1 MTPHRVQTQVAC
13 VLRNKDAIV
22 GGSWRRHPAG
32 STEHYERWAN
42 ALPDPAGL
50 WLEQFRETTVQMP
63 VVLDAGNVRQSGWL
77 RRDTPRPRRRRGPGV
92 LPQTPRRVRRRGDEM
107 RARTRPRRGE
117 GGKRK
122 NVSPSPR
129 LPLRPRGLCARRAP
143 PLLLYRWS
151 PDSGTSR
158 VSRQRLLEI
167 RVAAFRRR
175 VLSTPAWRAFAVWGA
190 GRDAKAFANALD
202 GATRRRIVTML
213 DVDRN
218 KCGRSYANHRW
229 REEAVDGGQPIP
241 AGALRGPRGVRVGA
255 ARARGLRFRATPVV
269 VCVAKRARV

>member
-1 MTPHRVQTQVAC
+1 VFFH
-13 VLRNKDAIV
+13 K
-22 GGSWRRHPAG
+22 H
-32 STEHYERWAN
+32 
-42 ALPDPAGL
+42 
-50 WLEQFRETTVQMP
+50 
-63 VVLDAGNVRQSGWL
+63 LDAFDAEET
-77 RRDTPRPRRRRGPGV
+77 RRALGLGRG
-92 LPQTPRRVRRRGDEM
+92 E
-107 RARTRPRRGE
+107 GE

-122 NVSPSPR
+122 NVFSPAESDDAVSRAPR
-129 LPLRPRGLCARRAP
+129 LPLRRAVSAPGAP

-202 GATRRRIVTML
+202 GATRRRIVAML

-229 REEAVDGGQPIP
+229 REEAVDEVGVQTTAVEIP
-241 AGALRGPRGVRVGA
+241 VAHFEDHA
-255 ARARGLRFRATPVV
+255 ASESARRAREGGAFRATPVV
-269 VCVAKRARV
+269 VCVAKRRKGAGEAGDLERNVRTLGLTEGDTLWYFM